1 MAVERRQD
9 STPDPARQRLAGPG
23 RRSGSAAPRSF
34 PGAAERLGQRLWRRW
49 LRLRGLRPTR
59 DGGWFILVL
68 IGILVVALNTGNN
81 QLYLLLGM
89 LLTLVLSS
97 WLLSEISL
105 AGIVPRR
112 QPPPRVHAGHPFLM
126 GIVLRNEKRRFPSFS
141 IEVEDLCDDQVVDKR
156 CYFLKIPSGRTQ
168 QTSYRHSLPAR
179 GRYVFTAFRISTKFP
194 FALFRASRYVE
205 HRSEIIVY
213 PALLSLSHLPQ
224 ALLSSAGEQTVGKL
238 GRRGVFHA
246 VRELRSG
253 DDPRDIHWKSSA
265 RRGRMMVREYE
276 DEAVQQVTL
285 YIDNSLPGSELRNP
299 QAQAD
304 LERVISWGAS
314 LGAYYLEHGYA
325 VALVVRSDGPALPV
339 LHSPSS
345 LSRLLTTLALLE
357 TVTPDV
363 PFQVAPKTLTRL
375 GQHSCERGDSLL
387 IVRPSRS
394 TGPEPTA
401 GHAAPHGEGGHDIV
415 PQPLSGDAAARLPPA
430 IAAAHV
436 IEAL

>member
-1 MAVERRQD
+1 VPAA
-9 STPDPARQRLAGPG
+9 STP
-23 RRSGSAAPRSF
+23 PR
-34 PGAAERLGQRLWRRW
+34 PLGQRILRRW

-68 IGILVVALNTGNN
+68 VGILVVALNTGNN

-105 AGIVPRR
+105 RSIVPRR
-112 QPPPRVHAGHPFLM
+112 QPPPRVHANHPFLM

-168 QTSYRHSLPAR
+168 QTSYRHSLPRR

-205 HRSEIIVY
+205 HRSEIVVY

-224 ALLSSAGEQTVGKL
+224 ALLSAAGEQTAGRL
-238 GRRGVFHA
+238 GRRGAFHA
-246 VRELRSG
+246 LRELRNG

-265 RRGRMMVREYE
+265 RRQRLMVREYE

-285 YIDNSLPGSELRNP
+285 FVDNALSPTEAKDP

-304 LERVISWGAS
+304 LERVISWAAS

-325 VALVVRSDGPALPV
+325 VALIVRSPSPALSV

-345 LSRLLTTLALLE
+345 LSRLLSTLALLE

-363 PFQVAPKTLTRL
+363 PFQSAPRMPAMV
-375 GQHSCERGDSLL
+375 GNQICQRGDSLL
-387 IVRPSRS
+387 IVRPSRDERDRS
-394 TGPEPTA
+394 RPPPIPGSAERSGPRLTA
-401 GHAAPHGEGGHDIV
+401 ASMDSPSD
-415 PQPLSGDAAARLPPA
+415 PAARMPPA
-430 IAAAHV
+430 VAAAHV
-436 IEAL
+436 IEAI

>member
-1 MAVERRQD
+1 MAVERRNDPSPQ
-9 STPDPARQRLAGPG
+9 SPPAGPRRASSRDPATRHP
-23 RRSGSAAPRSF
+23 
-34 PGAAERLGQRLWRRW
+34 RLGDQLSQRLWRRW

-105 AGIVPRR
+105 AGIIPRR

-224 ALLSSAGEQTVGKL
+224 TLLSAAGEQTVGKL
-238 GRRGVFHA
+238 GRRGSFHA
-246 VRELRSG
+246 VRELRNG

-265 RRGRMMVREYE
+265 RRQRLMVREYE

-285 YIDNSLPGSELRNP
+285 YIDNALSDAERRNP

-325 VALVVRSDGPALPV
+325 VALVVRGHSPALPV

-357 TVTPDV
+357 TVSPEV
-363 PFQVAPKTLTRL
+363 PFQVAPHTPIRMGRYT
-375 GQHSCERGDSLL
+375 CERGDSLL
-387 IVRPSRS
+387 IVRPGRS
-394 TGPEPTA
+394 AGPEHTQHGGSAPQDA
-401 GHAAPHGEGGHDIV
+401 GHGIATHSLTDESV
-415 PQPLSGDAAARLPPA
+415 SRLPPA
-430 IAAAHV
+430 VAAAHV

>member
-1 MAVERRQD
+1 M
-9 STPDPARQRLAGPG
+9 
-23 RRSGSAAPRSF
+23 SF
-34 PGAAERLGQRLWRRW
+34 PPLRGLGQRIVRRW

-59 DGGWFILVL
+59 DGGWFVLVL
-68 IGILVVALNTGNN
+68 VGILVVALNTGNN

-89 LLTLVLSS
+89 LLTLVISS

-105 AGIVPRR
+105 RGIVPRR
-112 QPPPRVHAGHPFLM
+112 QPPPRVHANHPFLM
-126 GIVLRNEKRRFPSFS
+126 GIVLRNEKKRFPSFS

-168 QTSYRHSLPAR
+168 QTSYRHSLPRR

-224 ALLSSAGEQTVGKL
+224 ALLSATGEQTAGKL
-238 GRRGVFHA
+238 GRRGAFHA
-246 VRELRSG
+246 LRELRSG

-265 RRGRMMVREYE
+265 RRQRLMVREYE

-285 YIDNSLPGSELRNP
+285 FVDNALSVSEAKNP

-304 LERVISWGAS
+304 LERVISWAAS

-325 VALVVRSDGPALPV
+325 VALIVRSFAAALPV
-339 LHSPSS
+339 LHSPSG

-357 TVTPDV
+357 TVTPEV
-363 PFQVAPKTLTRL
+363 PFQPAPRMPTML
-375 GQHSCERGDSLL
+375 GNQQCQAGDSLL
-387 IVRPSRS
+387 IVRPSRVERDRS
-394 TGPEPTA
+394 HPPPIPGTREELSS
-401 GHAAPHGEGGHDIV
+401 HVAA
-415 PQPLSGDAAARLPPA
+415 LSMDSPSDPAARLPSTV
-430 IAAAHV
+430 AAAHV
-436 IEAL
+436 IEAI

>member
-1 MAVERRQD
+1 MNPSSPNR
-9 STPDPARQRLAGPG
+9 AG
-23 RRSGSAAPRSF
+23 
-34 PGAAERLGQRLWRRW
+34 LGQRVLRRW

-68 IGILVVALNTGNN
+68 VGILVVALNTGNN

-105 AGIVPRR
+105 RGIVPRR
-112 QPPPRVHAGHPFLM
+112 QPPPRVHANHPFLM

-168 QTSYRHSLPAR
+168 QTSYRHSLPRR

-205 HRSEIIVY
+205 HKSEIIVY

-224 ALLSSAGEQTVGKL
+224 ALLSAAGEQTVGKL
-238 GRRGVFHA
+238 GRRGAFHA
-246 VRELRSG
+246 LRELRSG

-265 RRGRMMVREYE
+265 RRQRLMVREYE

-285 YIDNSLPGSELRNP
+285 YVDNALPAADAKDP

-304 LERVISWGAS
+304 LERVISWAAS

-325 VALVVRSDGPALPV
+325 VALIVRSTAPALAV

-357 TVTPDV
+357 TVTPEV
-363 PFQVAPKTLTRL
+363 PFQTAPRL
-375 GQHSCERGDSLL
+375 PSMLGSQICQRGDSLL

-394 TGPEPTA
+394 ERDPSRPPPLPGSSDSVSPRV
-401 GHAAPHGEGGHDIV
+401 AA
-415 PQPLSGDAAARLPPA
+415 LSMDSPSDPAVRLPPA
-430 IAAAHV
+430 VAAAHV
-436 IEAL
+436 IEAI

>member
-1 MAVERRQD
+1 MTGWLRGMSNRV
-9 STPDPARQRLAGPG
+9 
-23 RRSGSAAPRSF
+23 
-34 PGAAERLGQRLWRRW
+34 WRRW
-49 LRLRGLRPTR
+49 TRLRGLRPTR

-89 LLTLVLSS
+89 LLTLVISS

-105 AGIVPRR
+105 RGIVPRR

-168 QTSYRHSLPAR
+168 QTSYRHSLPRR
-179 GRYVFTAFRISTKFP
+179 GQYVFTAFRISTKFP

-213 PALLSLSHLPQ
+213 PALLQLSHLPQ
-224 ALLSSAGEQTVGKL
+224 ALLPAVGEQAHGRV
-238 GRRGVFHA
+238 GRRGVFHS
-246 VRELRSG
+246 VRELRTG

-265 RRGRMMVREYE
+265 RRQRLMVREYE
-276 DEAVQQVTL
+276 DEAIQQVSL
-285 YIDNSLPGSELRNP
+285 YIDNALTEEERKSP
-299 QAQAD
+299 QAVAD

-325 VALVVRSDGPALPV
+325 VALSVRSTAPPLPI
-339 LHSPSS
+339 LHSPSN
-345 LSRLLTTLALLE
+345 LGRLLTTLALLE
-357 TVTPDV
+357 TVGPDV
-363 PFQVAPKTLTRL
+363 PFQPVPSTPLTLG
-375 GQHSCERGDSLL
+375 GQLCQRGDALL
-387 IVRPSRS
+387 IVRPTRDDRPG
-394 TGPEPTA
+394 TEPA
-401 GHAAPHGEGGHDIV
+401 
-415 PQPLSGDAAARLPPA
+415 PPA
-430 IAAAHV
+430 PPLPREVAAAHV
-436 IEAL
+436 IEAS

>member
-1 MAVERRQD
+1 MAVQRAND
-9 STPDPARQRLAGPG
+9 STSGPAILGPKPPVPL
-23 RRSGSAAPRSF
+23 SARAQGPSLSLR
-34 PGAAERLGQRLWRRW
+34 AERWGKRQWRRW

-105 AGIVPRR
+105 SGIVPRR

-168 QTSYRHSLPAR
+168 QTSYRHSLPQR

-224 ALLSSAGEQTVGKL
+224 ALLSAAGEQTVGKL
-238 GRRGVFHA
+238 GRRGAFHA
-246 VRELRSG
+246 VRELRGG

-265 RRGRMMVREYE
+265 RRGRPMVREYE

-285 YIDNSLPGSELRNP
+285 YLDNSLPAAEQKSV
-299 QAQAD
+299 QAVND

-325 VALVVRSDGPALPV
+325 VALVVRSLAPALPV

-363 PFQVAPKTLTRL
+363 PFQVAPRPPARL
-375 GQHSCERGDSLL
+375 GQYACEHGDSLL
-387 IVRPSRS
+387 IVRPNRGMA
-394 TGPEPTA
+394 GPPPSPLGEA
-401 GHAAPHGEGGHDIV
+401 GHGLAAHPRMIDG
-415 PQPLSGDAAARLPPA
+415 LSGLPPA
-430 IAAAHV
+430 VASAHV

>member
-1 MAVERRQD
+1 VQALSPTER
-9 STPDPARQRLAGPG
+9 
-23 RRSGSAAPRSF
+23 
-34 PGAAERLGQRLWRRW
+34 RLGQRIVRRW

-68 IGILVVALNTGNN
+68 VGILVVALNTGNN

-105 AGIVPRR
+105 RGIVPRR
-112 QPPPRVHAGHPFLM
+112 QPPPRVHANHPFLM

-168 QTSYRHSLPAR
+168 QTSYRHSLPRR

-205 HRSEIIVY
+205 HKSEIIVY

-224 ALLSSAGEQTVGKL
+224 ALLSAAGEQTVGKL
-238 GRRGVFHA
+238 GRRGAFHA
-246 VRELRSG
+246 LRELRNG

-265 RRGRMMVREYE
+265 RRQRLMVREYE

-285 YIDNSLPGSELRNP
+285 YVDNALPPSEANDT

-304 LERVISWGAS
+304 LERVISWAAS

-325 VALVVRSDGPALPV
+325 VSLIVRSTAPALSI

-363 PFQVAPKTLTRL
+363 PFQSAPLMPRML
-375 GQHSCERGDSLL
+375 GNLPCQRGDSLL
-387 IVRPSRS
+387 IVRPRTVESDRSRPPPIPGS
-394 TGPEPTA
+394 PE
-401 GHAAPHGEGGHDIV
+401 AAQRTV
-415 PQPLSGDAAARLPPA
+415 SAVLSMDSPSDPATRLPPA
-430 IAAAHV
+430 VAAAHV
-436 IEAL
+436 IEAI

>member
-1 MAVERRQD
+1 MQASSPNLR
-9 STPDPARQRLAGPG
+9 G
-23 RRSGSAAPRSF
+23 
-34 PGAAERLGQRLWRRW
+34 LGQRILRRW

-68 IGILVVALNTGNN
+68 VGILVVALNTGNN

-89 LLTLVLSS
+89 LLTLVISS

-105 AGIVPRR
+105 RGIVPRR
-112 QPPPRVHAGHPFLM
+112 QPPPRVHANHPFLM

-168 QTSYRHSLPAR
+168 QTSYRHSLPRR

-205 HRSEIIVY
+205 HKSEIVVY

-224 ALLSSAGEQTVGKL
+224 ALLSAAGEQTVGKL
-238 GRRGVFHA
+238 GRRGAFHA
-246 VRELRSG
+246 LRELRSG

-265 RRGRMMVREYE
+265 RRQRMMVREYE

-285 YIDNSLPGSELRNP
+285 YVDNALPPSEAKDP

-304 LERVISWGAS
+304 LERVISWAAS

-325 VALVVRSDGPALPV
+325 VALIVRSPAPALAV

-345 LSRLLTTLALLE
+345 LSRLLTTLALLD

-363 PFQVAPKTLTRL
+363 PFQAAPHMPMML
-375 GQHSCERGDSLL
+375 GSQICQRGDSLL
-387 IVRPSRS
+387 IIRPSRS
-394 TGPEPTA
+394 ERDRSQPPPIPGSVD
-401 GHAAPHGEGGHDIV
+401 AA
-415 PQPLSGDAAARLPPA
+415 QPVLAAALSMDSPSDPAARLPA
-430 IAAAHV
+430 AVAAAHV
-436 IEAL
+436 IEAI